1 MAPGPQPSV
10 PAGLTYLRRRLLR
23 PLPGRPPWC
32 SLGPAVGLAPPA
44 SRGAAGP
51 AGARGR
57 AAEDGGGGRR
67 ASKGGGGRGGGGGPL
82 GPASPQEENNKLS
95 QHGRRLARRRG
106 ARRDDGGREAPG
118 AGRSAGPSSDP
129 AAAPSRLR
137 LTEAACGRQ
146 TRRQRLRSA
155 PETQTFTAGVG
166 AVAGRS
172 SAPGSVVRRFAAVG
186 TELYGR
192 RMSRWKWEGAGPA
205 YRDGARGSL
214 LFAREG
220 GVWGQGS
227 CSRGR
232 RGVPAGE
239 GSGRSRGASVAGALQ
254 GRWTQALRPR
264 LGTSLRLCEDPGGET

>member
-1 MAPGPQPSV
+1 MV
-10 PAGLTYLRRRLLR
+10 LAG
-23 PLPGRPPWC
+23 PGRRTCPTSQP
-32 SLGPAVGLAPPA
+32 
-44 SRGAAGP
+44 
-51 AGARGR
+51 
-57 AAEDGGGGRR
+57 GGRR
-67 ASKGGGGRGGGGGPL
+67 ASRGPGTRGGGRGRRTAGQQGRRRGRGGGGGPL

-220 GVWGQGS
+220 GGWGQGS
-227 CSRGR
+227 CS